1 MPPDVFA
8 PMIVGVTITLSVA
21 GVLILRPLMKRF
33 GDIAELRA
41 RERHQGSQV
50 SPEDITRLAQAV
62 GRLTDR
68 IEDLEERQDFAE
80 RLLAS
85 PPSGDPG
92 KLREP
97 RDG

>member
-1 MPPDVFA
+1 MPPHDLA
-8 PMIVGVTITLSVA
+8 PLIMGVTVTLSVA
-21 GVLILRPLMKRF
+21 GVLILRPLMKRL
-33 GDIAELRA
+33 GTILELRA
-41 RERHQGSQV
+41 KERHQAAQV
-50 SPEDITRLAQAV
+50 SPDDITRLAQAV

-85 PPSGDPG
+85 PPSGGPG
-92 KLREP
+92 RLGEP

>member
-1 MPPDVFA
+1 MPPHDLL
-8 PMIVGVTITLSVA
+8 PLIMGVTVTVSIA
-21 GVLILRPLMKRF
+21 GILILRPLMKRL
-33 GDIAELRA
+33 GNILELRA
-41 RERHQGSQV
+41 KERHQASQI
-50 SPEDITRLAQAV
+50 SPDDITRLTQAV

-85 PPSGDPG
+85 GPSGG
-92 KLREP
+92 RGRLSEP